1 MYRAVL
7 LSLLALTS
15 AQARPPQQTRPAAP
29 AKPPAAPTFF
39 TATTPIEQMKGKQ
52 AVFETTIGTFVM
64 QLLPEKAPNHVAYLM
79 KLAGDGAYNGTLF
92 HRVIRYGIVQG
103 GDPLSK
109 DPAKVAQYGTGGMN
123 QLKAEFAADVS
134 GDDYSRGAV
143 AAVLAPGKPDSG
155 GSQFFICVTDQK
167 GLQGRFTVFAK
178 VVEGMDVVEQISAA
192 AANAD
197 GLPSTRIEIKSVTIR
212 DTPPPPVVPFSRETV
227 AELAQYRAILQ
238 TTKGEIAL
246 KMRPDL
252 APETVRNFLRMAQ
265 AGIYN
270 ETLFHRVVKGF
281 VIQTGSPAYRA
292 TPLSPSQQALVHN
305 LAPEFTATPNMPGM
319 VSMARGEALDSATSS
334 FFVCTGE
341 CRGID
346 NQYTIFAEVESGMDI
361 AKGIEAVAVN
371 GETPVEP
378 VSVVKVIVRK
388 ATGQV
393 ERQQGNKIGR

>member
-1 MYRAVL
+1 
-7 LSLLALTS
+7 
-15 AQARPPQQTRPAAP
+15 
-29 AKPPAAPTFF
+29 
-39 TATTPIEQMKGKQ
+39 MKGKQ
-52 AVFETTIGTFVM
+52 AVVETTLGTFVM
-64 QLLPEKAPNHVAYLM
+64 QLLPERAPNHVAYLM
-79 KLAGDGAYNGTLF
+79 KLAADGAYNGTLF

-123 QLKAEFAADVS
+123 QLKAEFAADPS

-178 VVEGMDVVEQISAA
+178 IVEGMDVVEQISAA
-192 AANAD
+192 PADAN
-197 GLPSTRIEIKSVTIR
+197 GLPATRIEIKSVTIR
-212 DTPPPPVVPFSRETV
+212 DTPPPPVVPFSTETV
-227 AELAQYRAILQ
+227 AELAQYRALLQ
-238 TTKGEIAL
+238 TSKGEVTL

-270 ETLFHRVVKGF
+270 DTLFHRVVKGF
-281 VIQTGSPAYRA
+281 VIQTGSPAFRG

-305 LAPEFTATPNMPGM
+305 LAPEFTATPNMPGI

-334 FFVCTGE
+334 FFICTGE
-341 CRGID
+341 CRSID
-346 NQYTIFAEVESGMDI
+346 NQYTIFAEVESGMDVV
-361 AKGIEAVAVN
+361 KTIEAVAVN
-371 GETPVEP
+371 GEAPVEP
-378 VSVVKVIVRK
+378 VRVVKVVVTRTT
-388 ATGQV
+388 AQV
-393 ERQQGNKIGR
+393 ERQQGNRFGR